1 MSITF
6 ARPNIVDVIEPD
18 SVWNG
23 AWGPH
28 PLSMCEGDTD
38 RCALCGQPIT
48 WRVVVQDG
56 SKHFAIGRDCAK
68 SVAKLDGRAIS
79 NASKRAEMR
88 SARERQAAALLGD
101 LEALASREDVAA
113 KPHPMRGKRPW
124 AKTATLADYARWWIS
139 TTRKANRADVRTLER
154 IIGEIRRTVEPPP
167 APPVVDRAWVAEA
180 RALVL
185 AAEILGLDDFDFDL
199 STVRLNLRNGIT
211 LDCANTL
218 VRVTERLCGTAD
230 AIERGALKIDAE
242 PAKVRA
248 LAGHCR
254 ALAGKLPADSLGRR

>member
-1 MSITF
+1 M
-6 ARPNIVDVIEPD
+6 RPVQTATLNRPAIVDVIEPD

-28 PLSMCEGDTD
+28 PLSLCEGNTD
-38 RCALCGQPIT
+38 RCALCGQPIV

-56 SKHFAIGRDCAK
+56 GKHYAIGRDCAK
-68 SVAKLDGRAIS
+68 SVAKMDGRAIS

-88 SARERQAAALLGD
+88 SARERRITALLSD

-124 AKTATLADYARWWIS
+124 AKALTLADYARWWIS
-139 TTRKANRADVRTLER
+139 TAREASRPADVRTLER
-154 IIGEIRRTVEPPP
+154 VIGEIRRAVDPPP
-167 APPVVDRAWVAEA
+167 APPVCDPSWAAEA

-185 AAEILGLDDFDFDL
+185 AAEILGLDDFDYDL
-199 STVRLNLRNGIT
+199 STVRLNLRNGST
-211 LDCANTL
+211 LDCASTL

-230 AIERGALKIDAE
+230 AIERGALKSDAE
-242 PAKVRA
+242 PATVRA

-254 ALAGKLPADSLGRR
+254 ALAAKLPA